1 MGKGKPS
8 FTINIEDSLKLV
20 AVIAF
25 FIWNFLEGA
34 FFDHQYP
41 LAMVSLYR
49 FPIWRLVFVA
59 LIYIAADWC
68 PSVAI
73 MLGFFIFFYI
83 MDMEVTLE
91 KWSTKDLKRPA
102 TE

>member
-1 MGKGKPS
+1 MKKGLPPLS
-8 FTINIEDSLKLV
+8 INIESGLKLV
-20 AVIAF
+20 VVAAF

-41 LAMVSLYR
+41 LAMVSLYSV
-49 FPIWRLVFVA
+49 PLWRVAFLVLVVV
-59 LIYIAADWC
+59 AADWC

-83 MDMEVTLE
+83 MDMEVTQE
-91 KWSTKDLKRPA
+91 TWSQVDLKRK
-102 TE
+102 

>member
-8 FTINIEDSLKLV
+8 FTINIDDGLKLV

-25 FIWNFLEGA
+25 FVWNFFEGA

-83 MDMEVTLE
+83 MDMEVTLD
-91 KWSTKDLKRPA
+91 KWSTTDLKRPA
-102 TE
+102 NE